1 MRSRLGGSGAV
12 RIGDVA
18 KVAGVSPQTVSNV
31 VNNRGG
37 FTEATRRRVL
47 AAVAQ
52 TGYRPNR
59 AARQLRTNRTR
70 QIGFGIEGSNL
81 DARNPFTIWLLRE
94 TVDAA
99 RPSGHRV
106 SVFTCEPGDVEA
118 FEQIARAGEV
128 DAFVFANVT
137 PGDFR
142 TSVLSALGIPFVV
155 MGRTAP
161 HEPQTWIDIDD
172 RAAMA
177 SLVDYLV
184 AKGHTRFAYA
194 GDAGGQHWNVE
205 RLDGARARLADHDL
219 VLADDRIVQGT
230 YERIADAIDPILREP
245 PGQRPTAFI
254 TSSDT
259 MAVLVTRSAQ
269 AIGLAVGRD
278 LAVTGFDGGLLGW
291 VVDPPLTTVRI
302 PVKRIAQ
309 AIIARMLRELE
320 GPTGEPGEL
329 VPTELVV
336 GGSA

>member
-1 MRSRLGGSGAV
+1 MTSRLVGTGAV

-37 FTEATRRRVL
+37 FTQATRRRVL

-70 QIGFGIEGSNL
+70 QIGFSLEGSNL
-81 DARNPFTIWLLRE
+81 DARNLFTISLLKE

-118 FEQIARAGEV
+118 FEHIARAGEV
-128 DAFVFANVT
+128 DAFVFANTT

-142 TSVLSALGIPFVV
+142 TSVLSALGIPFVA
-155 MGRTAP
+155 MGRTTP
-161 HEPQTWIDIDD
+161 HEPQTWIDIDN

-177 SLVDYLV
+177 SLVDYLA
-184 AKGHTRFAYA
+184 AKGHTRFAYV
-194 GDAGGQHWNVE
+194 GYPGLQHWNVE
-205 RLDGARARLADHDL
+205 RLDGVRTRLGNHDL
-219 VLADDRIVQGT
+219 VLADDRILLGS
-230 YERIADAIDPILREP
+230 YERVAEAIDPILTEP
-245 PGQRPTAFI
+245 VGRRPTAFI

-259 MAVLVTRSAQ
+259 MAVLVTRRAQ
-269 AIGLAVGRD
+269 ALHLTVGRD
-278 LAVTGFDGGLLGW
+278 VAVTGFDGGLLDW
-291 VVDPPLTTVRI
+291 IVDPSLTTVRI
-302 PVKRIAQ
+302 PVKKVAQ

-320 GPTGEPGEL
+320 GPTSDPGEL
-329 VPTELVV
+329 IPTELVV

>member
-1 MRSRLGGSGAV
+1 MRSRPGGTGAV

-70 QIGFGIEGSNL
+70 QIGFSIEGTNL
-81 DARNPFTIWLLRE
+81 DARNPFTISLLRE

-99 RPSGHRV
+99 RPSGYRV

-155 MGRTAP
+155 MGRTAA
-161 HEPQTWIDIDD
+161 HEPQTWIDIDN

-177 SLVDYLV
+177 AVVDYLV

-194 GDAGGQHWNVE
+194 GYPGSQHWNVD
-205 RLDGARARLADHDL
+205 RLEGARARLAEHRL
-219 VLADDRIVQGT
+219 VLADERILQGS
-230 YERIADAIDPILREP
+230 YERVADAIDPILQEP
-245 PGQRPTAFI
+245 QGQRPTAFI

-259 MAVLVTRSAQ
+259 MAVLVARRAQ
-269 AIGLAVGRD
+269 ALELAVGRD
-278 LAVTGFDGGLLGW
+278 IAVTGFDGGLLDW
-291 VVDPPLTTVRI
+291 IVDPPLTTVRI
-302 PVKRIAQ
+302 PVKRVAQ

-320 GPTGEPGEL
+320 GPTSEPGEFI
-329 VPTELVV
+329 PTELVV